1 MKDVPHVMANYEN
14 PWETFDAYLKESNVE
29 PEEASGLMFYYYLL
43 DCVQKNKR
51 IVEHIDIN
59 MTSLSVPAS
68 KVKFSIQLEAVSD
81 LEVGEETLLKTRE
94 VLKNFTQE
102 YGQFMHVSSYS
113 SMWPYYEMVGITF
126 KETVENLLTSALAVM
141 IVLAVMLPLGP
152 AFIAVCVVLLT
163 DVSILAWI
171 PITGLNLNAITSTC
185 MVMSVGI
192 AVDFTAHVTHA
203 FVETDGAGRSGGERA
218 AAAVS
223 KMGRSLT
230 TSALTTFLAVLMLAT
245 VPVPSNRAFFT
256 MMSGVV
262 VFGPLYGLLLLPVIL
277 SLINPSYEEPVKVE
291 SPMTPLPPDEEAEE
305 LEKTR
310 SRGVRRHHR
319 KRGGEG
325 VKEGE
330 GAKEE
335 KEKEE
340 EKEEKEDK
348 KDKKDNKTPKR
359 EIEMTPMRME
369 AISEG
374 SDTEFIDARSYDSD
388 GSKLLNP
395 MDSADSNSDS
405 DDDLP
410 VEKPAQPAQP
420 AQPAVPAK
428 PLLSRL
434 LLYPFG
440 STPAKPTSEPE
451 QPQPNPSTA
460 IKRFHRPREIV
471 EEEKKEE
478 EKKKQEEEAKEAAQS
493 EQWGLFG
500 MVKKIF

>member
-68 KVKFSIQLEAVSD
+68 KVKFSIQPEAVSD

-277 SLINPSYEEPVKVE
+277 SLINPYYEEPVKV
-291 SPMTPLPPDEEAEE
+291 
-305 LEKTR
+305 
-310 SRGVRRHHR
+310 
-319 KRGGEG
+319 
-325 VKEGE
+325 
-330 GAKEE
+330 
-335 KEKEE
+335 
-340 EKEEKEDK
+340 
-348 KDKKDNKTPKR
+348 
-359 EIEMTPMRME
+359 
-369 AISEG
+369 
-374 SDTEFIDARSYDSD
+374 
-388 GSKLLNP
+388 
-395 MDSADSNSDS
+395 
-405 DDDLP
+405 
-410 VEKPAQPAQP
+410 
-420 AQPAVPAK
+420 
-428 PLLSRL
+428 
-434 LLYPFG
+434 
-440 STPAKPTSEPE
+440 
-451 QPQPNPSTA
+451 
-460 IKRFHRPREIV
+460 
-471 EEEKKEE
+471 
-478 EKKKQEEEAKEAAQS
+478 
-493 EQWGLFG
+493 
-500 MVKKIF
+500 